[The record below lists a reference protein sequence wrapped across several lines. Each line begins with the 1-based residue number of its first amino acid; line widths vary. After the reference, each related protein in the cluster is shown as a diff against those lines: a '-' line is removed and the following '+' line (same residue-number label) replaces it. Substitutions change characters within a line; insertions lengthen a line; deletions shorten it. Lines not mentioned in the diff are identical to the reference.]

1 MKWIHMNNIYTHTH
15 TVDHHSFW
23 WFFFASFQI
32 KNCTNLLQLHTHT
45 HKPNIFE
52 NMNKS
57 LFTNSM
63 IGFCFVQLECTQNK
77 IFKNYCWIVVR
88 QKKKSSVCVAC
99 EFTFDYNF
107 YYTTTTTICDEM
119 IQSFTLHFISCISY
133 WKIFHNTHTHTP
145 MNLV

>member
-1 MKWIHMNNIYTHTH
+1 MKWFHMNNIYTHTQSTT
-15 TVDHHSFW
+15 TVFGG
-23 WFFFASFQI
+23 FFLLVFKSKIVQI
-32 KNCTNLLQLHTHT
+32 CYNYT

-88 QKKKSSVCVAC
+88 PKKKSSVCVAC

-133 WKIFHNTHTHTP
+133 WKIFHNTHTHTK